1 MIVLLILC
9 FALFVSLFTRF
20 FFLLRCFFFLTP
32 IVLCTAEKLLVVNT
46 LVTMM
51 TQPDDSLRRLDTS
64 NTSTQS
70 NELQRIIGCEIIQ
83 RTFRSYLADQE
94 MKNRH
99 LTRQQELQLKATTA
113 TLLLRQMGGKAG
125 GGGVL
130 HADRDEAEEKQ
141 HQLDQS
147 IKQVR

>member
-1 MIVLLILC
+1 MIL
-9 FALFVSLFTRF
+9 
-20 FFLLRCFFFLTP
+20 FLTP

-147 IKQVR
+147 IKQVRWWHREQFLVLTMIIFRIS

>member
-1 MIVLLILC
+1 MYLTRLYLLTIIVFDIVLLALFFDLC
-9 FALFVSLFTRF
+9 FSFYSLF
-20 FFLLRCFFFLTP
+20 FFLLPMLLFLTP

-99 LTRQQELQLKATTA
+99 LTRQQEL
-113 TLLLRQMGGKAG
+113 
-125 GGGVL
+125 
-130 HADRDEAEEKQ
+130 
-141 HQLDQS
+141 
-147 IKQVR
+147 